1 MAAHT
6 TPTKTRA
13 ADAFKTLR
21 RVTNTPVTHLAA
33 NVLNT
38 SRTTVHQKLNGTT
51 PLSFDDL
58 DVLADYFHVPASLFF
73 MDRAEIL
80 AWMASSGWSEQ
91 PGRVLPCEPE
101 MVAAA

>member
-21 RVTNTPVTHLAA
+21 RVTNTPVTHLATH
-33 NVLNT
+33 VLKT
-38 SRTTVHQKLNGTT
+38 SRTTVHLKLNGTT
-51 PLSFDDL
+51 PLTFDDI
-58 DVLADYFHVPASLFF
+58 DVLANYFEVPVSLFF

-80 AWMASSGWSEQ
+80 AWMASSGWSDQ
-91 PGRVLPCEPE
+91 PGRVNPCEPYLAA
-101 MVAAA
+101 VA